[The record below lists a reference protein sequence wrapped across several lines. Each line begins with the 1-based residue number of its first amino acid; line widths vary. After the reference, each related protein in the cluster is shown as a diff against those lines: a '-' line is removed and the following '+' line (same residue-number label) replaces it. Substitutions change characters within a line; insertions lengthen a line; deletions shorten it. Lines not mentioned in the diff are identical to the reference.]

1 MTFTSLGVI
10 YFGDKMTFTIPNRYA
25 GKALKEFLYENLKIS
40 RATLTKLKKLP
51 LGITLNGEHVTVRAI
66 LNEGDILELQI
77 EDREDEEN
85 EYVIPCGE
93 LPPILY
99 EDDSLIILNKPS
111 GMPTHTSIDHRT
123 DSLANAV
130 CAHFKNLG
138 QSFVFRA
145 VNRLDGDT
153 TGIVMIAKN
162 RYYACLLSRALAN
175 GEFKKE
181 YIAVLDGETEKSGR
195 VCGYVKRE
203 ADSIIKRTFSAEETL
218 GAEYSE
224 TYFITLDSKNGK
236 SIVLARPI
244 TGRTHQLRLHFSS
257 LGAPICGDF
266 LYGTE
271 SNDIPRQ
278 ALHAYSLTFPSP
290 SLGKTVK
297 VFAPIPDDIK
307 LLMQKHSLTIPKDFK
322 KETNEEK

>member
-1 MTFTSLGVI
+1 
-10 YFGDKMTFTIPNRYA
+10 MTFTIPSSYS
-25 GKALKEFLYENLKIS
+25 GKALKEFLYESLKIS

-51 LGITLNGEHVTVRAI
+51 LGITLNGEHVTVRAV
-66 LNEGDILELQI
+66 LKTGDILHLQI

-85 EYVIPCGE
+85 EYTIPCGI
-93 LPPILY
+93 LPPVLY
-99 EDDSLIILNKPS
+99 EDESLMILNKPA

-130 CAHFKNLG
+130 CAHFKDLG

-181 YIAVLDGETEKSGR
+181 YIAVLDGETEKSGKI
-195 VCGYVKRE
+195 CGYIKRDTE
-203 ADSIIKRTFSAEETL
+203 SIIKRSFSNEYSQ

-224 TYFITLDSKNGK
+224 TNFVTLDSKNEK
-236 SIVLARPI
+236 SIVLACPV
-244 TGRTHQLRLHFSS
+244 TGRTHQLRLHFSA

-266 LYGTE
+266 LYGNE
-271 SNDIPRQ
+271 SKYISRQ

-290 SLGKTVK
+290 AIGKTVK
-297 VFAPIPDDIK
+297 VYAPIPDDIK
-307 LLMQKHSLTIPKDFK
+307 SLIQKYSLLIPKEF
-322 KETNEEK
+322 

>member
-1 MTFTSLGVI
+1 MIF
-10 YFGDKMTFTIPNRYA
+10 KIPSSYS
-25 GKALKEFLYENLKIS
+25 GKSLKEFLYENLKIS

-51 LGITLNGEHVTVRAI
+51 FGITLNGEHVTVRAV
-66 LNEGDILELQI
+66 LSENDILELQI
-77 EDREDEEN
+77 EDRAEEEN
-85 EYVIPCGE
+85 EYIIPCGE

-99 EDDSLIILNKPS
+99 EDESLIVLNKPA
-111 GMPTHTSIDHRT
+111 GMPTHTSVDHRT
-123 DSLANAV
+123 DTLANAV
-130 CAHFKNLG
+130 CAHFKSLG

-153 TGIVMIAKN
+153 TGIVIVAKN
-162 RYYACLLSRALAN
+162 RYYAGLLSSSLAN

-181 YIAVLDGETEKSGR
+181 YIAVLDGETEKTGKI
-195 VCGYVKRE
+195 CGYIKRE
-203 ADSIIKRTFSAEETL
+203 AESIIKRAFYKEKID
-218 GAEYSE
+218 GAEHSE
-224 TYFITLDSKNGK
+224 TDYISIDTKNGK

-271 SNDIPRQ
+271 SADISRQ

-290 SLGKTVK
+290 ALSETVT
-297 VFAPIPDDIK
+297 VYAPLPDDMKSLIEKYSLK
-307 LLMQKHSLTIPKDFK
+307 LPKEF
-322 KETNEEK
+322 